1 MPSGALRAII
11 SPMVPTRAGWPVRSR
26 TNRVIAGVCGGI
38 GARLGIDA
46 TIVRIAFVAL
56 ALAWV
61 GVPLYL
67 LGWILLP
74 QPPAPADGTE
84 PDRVAPP
91 ARIAARRAAG
101 MALIVAGT
109 VLLVRHL
116 GVALP
121 DTVIWPALCVAF
133 GLGIVVWRAPPS
145 AGIGRAAAVRI
156 AAGTVL
162 LALGIGVIAAA
173 NLSLSAVR
181 DGLLSGGLVVGGL
194 ALILG
199 PWVAVLAR
207 DRREERQRRIRA
219 DERAEMAAHLH
230 DSVLQTLALV
240 QRADDPARMAALAR
254 RQERELRGW
263 LYGSGSEPNP
273 DTVGAAVERLAGVV
287 EDRHGVV
294 MDVVAVGDAPLDPD
308 MESLVAAAGE
318 AMTNAARWSGCPT
331 VSVYVEAGP
340 EAVEIFV
347 RDRGVGFDPS
357 AVNGDHHGIRDSIRG
372 RLDRVGG
379 SCEITSSKGQGT
391 EVHLHLA
398 RS

>member
-1 MPSGALRAII
+1 MA
-11 SPMVPTRAGWPVRSR
+11 PTRAGWPARSR
-26 TNRVIAGVCGGI
+26 TDRVIAGVCGGV
-38 GARLGIDA
+38 GTRLGIDA

-67 LGWILLP
+67 VGWILLP
-74 QPPAPADGTE
+74 QAAAPTDGTE
-84 PDRVAPP
+84 RADAALP
-91 ARIAARRAAG
+91 ARTAARRAAG
-101 MALIVAGT
+101 MALIVVGT

-133 GLGIVVWRAPPS
+133 GLGIVVWRVQPA
-145 AGIGRAAAVRI
+145 AGLDRTVAMRI
-156 AAGTVL
+156 AAGTIL
-162 LALGIGVIAAA
+162 LALGIGVIAAT

-194 ALILG
+194 ALIMG
-199 PWVAVLAR
+199 PWVAVLVR

-263 LYGSGSEPNP
+263 LYGGGSEPNQA
-273 DTVGAAVERLAGVV
+273 TVRAAVEHLAGVI

-294 MDVVAVGDAPLDPD
+294 MDVVAVGDAPLDPA

-331 VSVYVEAGP
+331 VSVYVEATPQG
-340 EAVEIFV
+340 VDVFV
-347 RDRGVGFDPS
+347 RDRGTGFDPQ
-357 AVNGDHHGIRDSIRG
+357 AVDGDSRGIRDSIRG

-379 SCEITSSKGQGT
+379 RCEITSSNGHGT
-391 EVHLHLA
+391 EVRLHLA
-398 RS
+398 RH

>member
-1 MPSGALRAII
+1 MA
-11 SPMVPTRAGWPVRSR
+11 PTRAGWPIRSR
-26 TNRVIAGVCGGI
+26 TDRMIAGVCGGV
-38 GARLGIDA
+38 GARLGIDT

-74 QPPAPADGTE
+74 QAAPAEGTE
-84 PDRVAPP
+84 FAGAVRP
-91 ARIAARRAAG
+91 ARTATRRAMG
-101 MALIVAGT
+101 MALIVIGT
-109 VLLVRHL
+109 MVLVRHL

-121 DTVIWPALCVAF
+121 DALVWPALCVAF
-133 GLGIVVWRAPPS
+133 GLGIVIWRVQPA

-156 AAGTVL
+156 AAGTIL
-162 LALGIGVIAAA
+162 LALGIGAIAAT

-194 ALILG
+194 ALIGG
-199 PWVAVLAR
+199 PWVAVLLR

-230 DSVLQTLALV
+230 DSVLQTLSLV
-240 QRADDPARMAALAR
+240 QRSDDPARMAALAR

-263 LYGSGSEPNP
+263 LYGGGSEPNP
-273 DTVGAAVERLAGVV
+273 DTVRAAVEHLAGVV

-294 MDVVAVGDAPLDPD
+294 MEVVTVGDAPLDPA

-318 AMTNAARWSGCPT
+318 AMTNAARWSGCST
-331 VSVYVEAGP
+331 VSVFVEATP
-340 EAVEIFV
+340 QAVDVFV
-347 RDRGVGFDPS
+347 RDRGVGFDPGVVEEGS
-357 AVNGDHHGIRDSIRG
+357 HGIRDSIRG

-379 SCEITSSKGQGT
+379 RCDINSSKGHGT
-391 EVHLHLA
+391 EVRLHLD